1 MRIVKRNEGLQPS
14 RAHGSLEQ
22 KEKRFVV
29 QKKIFR
35 GAAGMSE
42 HVTVCR
48 TITQETVKKLFR
60 GTGHSNNNITAIVLY
75 LFYARRY
82 FVTASKL
89 AFLSVIIGR
98 SCCLVTNQ
106 CCHFWS
112 FNVRSV
118 VLREI
123 CEVWCIADKFDL
135 DWAQLVLF
143 PRFLCFRDARKLYS
157 YF

>member
-1 MRIVKRNEGLQPS
+1 MKAFS
-14 RAHGSLEQ
+14 RHVRVEPLNRRKKDSLYRKNISGRGWQ
-22 KEKRFVV
+22 VGTRDRVPYNNSGNREKP
-29 QKKIFR
+29 
-35 GAAGMSE
+35 
-42 HVTVCR
+42 
-48 TITQETVKKLFR
+48 FR
-60 GTGHSNNNITAIVLY
+60 GTGHSNNNITVIVLCLS

-82 FVTASKL
+82 FVTALKL
-89 AFLSVIIGR
+89 AFLSVITGR

-112 FNVRSV
+112 FNARSV